1 MRIFDTFM
9 FWNEFDLLEL
19 RLSEHY
25 DQVDRFDIIECDRTY
40 SGLYKG
46 FNLEN
51 QLERYS
57 KWMDKIN
64 YVKVSDS
71 PTHTNPWD
79 NETWQRN
86 QMVRAWADI
95 EKDDVILMSD
105 LDEIIRPETLKY
117 IRETDYD
124 FYGLAMPM
132 FYFRFNYMDIT
143 DNYPWRGV
151 AYRGYKGIPN
161 DMRFNES
168 KVTKGRS
175 IELHHAGW
183 HFSWLG
189 NDEFVKNKLKSF
201 SHSEL
206 NIPSIIDNI
215 DVEKSIA
222 RGRDHFRP
230 NEIWGPVILDEYFPK
245 TILNNQDKY
254 KDYIVQGGT
263 KSVLDYWR
271 GNILEERK

>member
-51 QLERYS
+51 QLGRYS

-64 YVKVSDS
+64 YIKVSDS

>member
-1 MRIFDTFM
+1 M
-9 FWNEFDLLEL
+9 FWNEFDLLEI

-46 FNLEN
+46 FNLEK
-51 QLERYS
+51 QLDRYA
-57 KWMDKIN
+57 KWMHKIN
-64 YVKVSDS
+64 YVKVVDS
-71 PTHTNPWD
+71 PAYTNPWD

-86 QMVRAWADI
+86 QMALAWDDI

-105 LDEIIRPETLKY
+105 LDEIMRPETLKY

-132 FYFRFNYMDIT
+132 FYFKFNYMDIT

-151 AYRGYKGIPN
+151 AYRGYKGVPN
-161 DMRFNES
+161 NMRFNES
-168 KVTKGRS
+168 TIPKGRS

-183 HFSWLG
+183 HFSWIG
-189 NDEFVKNKLKSF
+189 NDEFVKEKLKSF

-206 NIPSIIDNI
+206 NIPSIVDNI

-230 NEIWGPVILDEYFPK
+230 NEVWGPVKLDDYFPK
-245 TILNNQDKY
+245 TILDNQEKY
-254 KDYIVQGGT
+254 KDLIVQGGT